1 MTKRDDTYQNAKVTL
16 PQGADRLSI
25 DSDGMLDFYGTTVTG
40 ALLKKFC
47 YTNQIKYSVQGSAT
61 GAGAAQLSTVNLRP
75 GFNYLSPSVGAS
87 NASAWLPSCTIGD
100 EITVVLRHGPLLE
113 SVLCVFIGL
122 SGCSLV
128 GGVFRDCSA
137 VSIHTSQASHGWI
150 RFRCFADNEWSI
162 VDKANR
168 QTVEQASA

>member
-25 DSDGMLDFYGTTVTG
+25 DSDGMLDFYGSTVTG

-75 GFNYLSPSVGAS
+75 GFNYLSPSIGAS

-100 EITVVLRHGPLLE
+100 EIFVALRHGPLLE
-113 SVLCVFIGL
+113 SVLSVLIQL

-128 GGVFRDCSA
+128 GQIFRVCSA
-137 VSIHTSQASHGWI
+137 VTLHTSNLSAGWI
-150 RFRCFADNEWSI
+150 RFRCFVDNEWSI
-162 VDKANR
+162 VDCANR
-168 QTVEQASA
+168 QVIEQSV